1 MAYQELVNYV
11 RATRARGYGDGDI
24 RRALSS
30 EGWRGD
36 DVEEAFSAA
45 NLMRNRLI
53 RPNAD
58 AGDSSP
64 ANDKPAQDGKPAKN
78 GGRALQEPASQDRP
92 RPSGIQDSNGQ
103 PLSSGIPV
111 PDDSQAKFS
120 LLSAYFSTIFH
131 PVHTLGRARYHASIW
146 KGIVGYALSALIA
159 RAIPLVLVMALPAFA
174 TTVSGAAVLYSG
186 SGALL
191 GIGVGLALAIVGS
204 FLYNAIVYA
213 FCRLLGGAGSFGQQ
227 YFVNSVAEFASFI
240 VFLIVELFVLALQL
254 AGFTQPVGIGGMV
267 LPAFGAVGLILAL
280 PLILYSFALRV
291 IALKEAHKFSTA
303 KALAVNLIP
312 IILAV
317 AAVYIMSKIILT
329 F

>member
-30 EGWRGD
+30 EGWRED

-58 AGDSSP
+58 AGDFSP

-92 RPSGIQDSNGQ
+92 RP
-103 PLSSGIPV
+103 SGIPV

-146 KGIVGYALSALIA
+146 KGIVGYALFALIA
-159 RAIPLVLVMALPAFA
+159 GAIPLVLVMALPAFA

-204 FLYNAIVYA
+204 FSYNAIVYA

-227 YFVNSVAEFASFI
+227 YFVNSVAESASFI
-240 VFLIVELFVLALQL
+240 IVLIVKLFVLALQL

-267 LPAFGAVGLILAL
+267 LPAFRAVWLILAL
-280 PLILYSFALRV
+280 PLIIYLLALRV

-303 KALAVNLIP
+303 KALAVNWSAPLFRY
-312 IILAV
+312 V
-317 AAVYIMSKIILT
+317 
-329 F
+329 